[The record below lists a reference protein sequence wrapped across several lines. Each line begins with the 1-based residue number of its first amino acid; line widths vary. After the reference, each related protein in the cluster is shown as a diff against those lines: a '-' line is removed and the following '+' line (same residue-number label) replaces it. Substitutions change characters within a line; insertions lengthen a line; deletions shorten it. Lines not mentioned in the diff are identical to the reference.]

1 VFHQRH
7 LWTIL
12 GVSWKDRVTNVEVL
26 QRAGMP
32 SIESLLVH
40 TQLRWVGHVQRMP
53 DSRIPKFLLYGELGN
68 GVRSRGRPL
77 LRYKDVVK
85 RNVVS
90 AGISNWEELAED
102 RQKWRAE
109 IRAGAGRVY
118 ETWKTLEAAR
128 RERRHAATQAR
139 EANAA
144 GASSD

>member
-12 GVSWKDRVTNVEVL
+12 GVSWKDRVTKVEVL

-90 AGISNWEELAED
+90 AGISNWEKLAED

-118 ETWKTLEAAR
+118 ET
-128 RERRHAATQAR
+128 
-139 EANAA
+139 
-144 GASSD
+144 